1 VRIGQLFSWE
11 LPQGNAAGSP
21 ETTVEHL
28 QTHALALQSY
38 LHPRS
43 HHIRFHDRVLV
54 SAVNSV
60 QRQFLPNGLPLM
72 DDSLMELPSTEK
84 TTTESFGR
92 LLG

>member
-1 VRIGQLFSWE
+1 MKGFQT
-11 LPQGNAAGSP
+11 NALTLDSTK
-21 ETTVEHL
+21 EEKKTVESRERPL
-28 QTHALALQSY
+28 ETDLT
-38 LHPRS
+38 
-43 HHIRFHDRVLV
+43 IHDRVLV

-84 TTTESFGR
+84 TTTSWESFGR